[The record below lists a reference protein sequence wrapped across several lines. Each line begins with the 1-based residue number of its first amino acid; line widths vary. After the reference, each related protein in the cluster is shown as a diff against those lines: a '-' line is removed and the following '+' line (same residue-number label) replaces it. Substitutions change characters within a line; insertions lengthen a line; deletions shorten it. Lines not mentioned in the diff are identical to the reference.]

1 MWAST
6 VDVLKMLHVLHLLH
20 VLNMP
25 MDASLACWALCTPYL
40 EESLVKV
47 EGKKRLGEIS
57 EELLD
62 DGSDVT
68 RLRVRKIHVAALDAT
83 LSGTATLR
91 HLIGR
96 AVGMGETEF
105 EDREMIQD
113 DSR

>member
-1 MWAST
+1 MSYT
-6 VDVLKMLHVLHLLH
+6 
-20 VLNMP
+20 N
-25 MDASLACWALCTPYL
+25 L
-40 EESLVKV
+40 EERVVKV
-47 EGKKRLGEIS
+47 EREEWLRKIA

-62 DGSDVT
+62 NGSDVT